1 MDNMSYNSCRM
12 RYTITSM
19 TNLEM
24 DGYGDDGGGYE
35 DEMGND
41 GD

>member
-1 MDNMSYNSCRM
+1 MICL
-12 RYTITSM
+12 TIVAGCDMPVTSM

-24 DGYGDDGGGYE
+24 DGYGDGGGGYE